1 MPTLR
6 SHASAGEAAAI
17 DPQEHDPPTLVDE
30 ASDLSESGAAALVA
44 VPVLHSDP
52 QEDHG
57 PAHLTFP
64 EDLTRAA
71 PATAP
76 NGTSPRAQAPAP
88 DRAGKPTYSSRM
100 GHFLGGWTQDIRP
113 SGTCAAH
120 GLSGGRTK
128 IIFAPSLY
136 MCFYPACDTKCQNG
150 TSLN

>member
-30 ASDLSESGAAALVA
+30 ASDLSESGAAALAV

-57 PAHLTFP
+57 PDHLTFP

-76 NGTSPRAQAPAP
+76 HGTGPAPHPPAP
-88 DRAGKPTYSSRM
+88 DLSRASTG
-100 GHFLGGWTQDIRP
+100 RP
-113 SGTCAAH
+113 SVDWLTRSVH
-120 GLSGGRTK
+120 TYR
-128 IIFAPSLY
+128 
-136 MCFYPACDTKCQNG
+136 
-150 TSLN
+150 